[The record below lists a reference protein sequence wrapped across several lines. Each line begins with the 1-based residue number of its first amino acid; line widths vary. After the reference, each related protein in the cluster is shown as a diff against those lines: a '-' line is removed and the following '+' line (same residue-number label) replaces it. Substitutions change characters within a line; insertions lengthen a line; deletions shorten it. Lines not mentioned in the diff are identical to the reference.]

1 MSHPTPTIALS
12 VVGGQ
17 PGRCVAAASF
27 AGWLASTRGVSPFL
41 CPAQLSGGSL
51 LRTATG
57 KAPRHLDPW
66 LMNAQQVRAAL
77 ASQCS
82 AGDWPLL
89 VGAGPPLASSPA
101 EEGAEGGLAELAN
114 WLGALQI
121 GVLAEGD
128 LSALPA
134 RPPAAFQAVLL
145 DEVSSHDAGRR
156 WKLEIEARWGLPV
169 LGWSRSG
176 KGVWA
181 GEELADAWDSV
192 CDHRAWARLEAAAP
206 SRMWRVAERPI
217 THPSGSRIAIA
228 AGGASLY
235 FPETLDLLQ
244 QAGAE
249 LCEFSLC
256 GCDRLPDEVDLV
268 YLGPGLSPAD
278 LAKAASNHCLKQSLR
293 AYAALGGRIF
303 AEGAGSALLCREAIR
318 GGVTHSLAGI
328 LPVRARWEDAGE
340 CGAQSPPAVQFAFGL
355 SSWLADRGERWRGRQ
370 DASFRFEPCGGLL
383 TYSHNPEQ
391 RLEMLGRHNVI
402 ASRVYFHAP
411 SNRALAQRLLT
422 ACEPVGVALGR

>member
-17 PGRCVAAASF
+17 PGRCVAAAAF
-27 AGWLASTRGVSPFL
+27 AGWLARRRGVSPFL
-41 CPAQLSGGSL
+41 CPTQLSGGSL
-51 LRTATG
+51 LRIATG

-66 LMNAQQVRAAL
+66 LMNAQQVRAAVS
-77 ASQCS
+77 AQCS
-82 AGDWPLL
+82 SGDWPLL
-89 VGAGPPLASSPA
+89 VGAGSSLISPPP
-101 EEGAEGGLAELAN
+101 EGCELGELAN
-114 WLGALQI
+114 WLGAVQI
-121 GVLAEGD
+121 GVLGPGD
-128 LSALPA
+128 LATLPA
-134 RPPAAFQAVLL
+134 RPPVAYQAVLL
-145 DEVSSHDAGRR
+145 DEMPSHEDGSR

-181 GEELADAWDSV
+181 GEELAGAWHAV
-192 CDHRAWARLEAAAP
+192 CDQRAWARLEAAAP
-206 SRMWRVAERPI
+206 SRAWRAIERPI

-228 AGGASLY
+228 AGGSSLY

-256 GCDRLPDEVDLV
+256 GCDRLPDDVDLV

-303 AEGAGSALLCREAIR
+303 AEGAGAALLCREAIC
-318 GGVTHSLAGI
+318 GGVTHPLAGI
-328 LPVRARWEDAGE
+328 LPVRTRWEGPAEGS
-340 CGAQSPPAVQFAFGL
+340 SPPSPAVQFEFGL
-355 SSWLADRGERWRGRQ
+355 SSWLADRGERWRGRC
-370 DASFRFEPCGGLL
+370 DASLHFEPCGGLL
-383 TYSHNPEQ
+383 TYAHNPEQ

-402 ASRVYFHAP
+402 ASRVFFHAP

-422 ACEPVGVALGR
+422 ACEPVGAILGR